1 MSGKGSTRRPAAI
14 SAVEAER
21 NWARTFGKGAQLAG
35 DGAPSDPNRERIRMV
50 LDGGPVAVTGVY
62 RLDLISPREGA

>member
-21 NWARTFGKGAQLAG
+21 NWARTFGKA
-35 DGAPSDPNRERIRMV
+35 DSERCKGAPSDPNRERIRMV
-50 LDGGPVAVTGVY
+50 LDGGPVAVTGAY
-62 RLDLISPREGA
+62 GLDLISPTQGA